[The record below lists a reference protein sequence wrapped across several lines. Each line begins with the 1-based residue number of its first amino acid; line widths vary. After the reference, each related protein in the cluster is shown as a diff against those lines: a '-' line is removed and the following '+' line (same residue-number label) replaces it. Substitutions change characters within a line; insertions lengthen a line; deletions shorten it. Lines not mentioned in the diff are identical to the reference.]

1 MDVFAETFGDLLLSI
16 EVGGLIVVSN
26 TVIGGF
32 DKVWV
37 VGSGME
43 VAAIVRQYREYVRDP
58 SFLDN
63 IPYVPSKDLKWYML
77 LGGPS
82 PLRSDNMWTTS
93 RVLALRN
100 DSW

>member
-1 MDVFAETFGDLLLSI
+1 MKLNRIAVQKLLRLPVDLHLKNVAFLENSMDVFAEAFGNRFLSI
-16 EVGGLIVVSN
+16 EVGGLIVVAN

-43 VAAIVRQYREYVRDP
+43 AAAIVRQYREYVRDP

-63 IPYVPSKDLKWYML
+63 IPYVRSKDLK
-77 LGGPS
+77 
-82 PLRSDNMWTTS
+82 
-93 RVLALRN
+93 
-100 DSW
+100 